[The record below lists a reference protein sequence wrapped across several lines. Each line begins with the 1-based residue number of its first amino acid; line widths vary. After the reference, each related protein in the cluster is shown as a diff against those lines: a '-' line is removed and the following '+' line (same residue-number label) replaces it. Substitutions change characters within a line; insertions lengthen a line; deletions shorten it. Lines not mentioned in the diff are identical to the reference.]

1 MKIIQKSIVIS
12 EDLDYYSTHLDII
25 NPFIPQKLTEK
36 EREVLAMFMSFTGE
50 LAEKDRFGTT
60 FRKAAMQKLNLKPGG
75 LSNYIRIF
83 KDKEVVDEELDGT
96 FHIKNYLFPE
106 TEEQFYQFKILK
118 EKEDE

>member
-60 FRKAAMQKLNLKPGG
+60 FRKVVMQKLNLKPGG

-96 FHIKNYLFPE
+96 LHIKNYLFPE